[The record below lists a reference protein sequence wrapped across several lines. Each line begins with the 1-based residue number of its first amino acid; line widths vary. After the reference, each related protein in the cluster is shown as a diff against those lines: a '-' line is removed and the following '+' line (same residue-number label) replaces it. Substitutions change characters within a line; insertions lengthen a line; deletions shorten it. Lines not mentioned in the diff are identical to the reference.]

1 MSLRGDTMPTYR
13 VELKPYIDVWAE
25 DDLWADKFYRL
36 DPDEFLPKVRGIEVI
51 DA

>member
-1 MSLRGDTMPTYR
+1 MPTYR
-13 VELKPYIDVWAE
+13 IDLKPYVDIVADGEDDVWA
-25 DDLWADKFYRL
+25 KFYTL

>member
-1 MSLRGDTMPTYR
+1 MPTYDI
-13 VELKPYIDVWAE
+13 ELRPYVRIVADSE
-25 DDLWADKFYRL
+25 DDMWAKFYTL